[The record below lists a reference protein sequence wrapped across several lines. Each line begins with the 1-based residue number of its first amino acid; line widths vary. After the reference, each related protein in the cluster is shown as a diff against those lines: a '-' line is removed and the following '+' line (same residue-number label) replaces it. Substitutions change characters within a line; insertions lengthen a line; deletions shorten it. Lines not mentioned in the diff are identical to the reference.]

1 MIRLYTGRPG
11 TGKTLKAVSDLVAA
25 IEASEKEK
33 DIDKKRN
40 FYADINGLKIDGVLP
55 SPDDWRDTPEGSTI
69 IYDEAQLRD
78 VFAANR
84 GASKEQIVR
93 DLTIHRHGNRDIW
106 FITQMPRLLHN
117 DVLDVTNEHIHL
129 VRPYGANL
137 ASCYFWRQVEKTP
150 DGRTAKER
158 AENNYIFNYRKDLY
172 KFYNSAVEHTVKLKL
187 PKKLFIMIGA
197 LIVIVGLIA
206 KFAMSS
212 ETDKFINPEKAAAE
226 QQAKMDEK
234 LGKTSD
240 NKKLLTDNVTPVV
253 VGGNEQTPITLTP
266 TQPSNG
272 DNIQPVTVGGNNQTN
287 NDNKQVFNPVTGTY
301 YQDANLAPVN
311 AMMKGNACVAFNMN
325 GNRLSNI
332 SAAECTYL
340 LTNAGMLSKVK

>member
-150 DGRTAKER
+150 DGRTAKDR

-187 PKKLFIMIGA
+187 PKKLFIMVGA
-197 LIVIVGLIA
+197 LIVIIGLIA

-226 QQAKMDEK
+226 QQAKIDAS
-234 LGKTSD
+234 LGKSD
-240 NKKLLTDNVTPVV
+240 SKKLLTDNVTPVV
-253 VGGNEQTPITLTP
+253 VGGNEQSPNPLTP
-266 TQPSNG
+266 TQSSNA
-272 DNIQPVTVGGNNQTN
+272 DNIKPVTVGGNNT
-287 NDNKQVFNPVTGTY
+287 NDNQQVFNPVTGGY

-311 AMMKGNACVAFNMN
+311 AMMKGNACVAFNVN
-325 GNRLSNI
+325 GNRLPSV
-332 SAAECTYL
+332 SSAECTYL
-340 LTNAGMLSKVK
+340 LENAGMLSKVK

>member
-33 DIDKKRN
+33 DISKKRN

-69 IYDEAQLRD
+69 IYDEAQLRE
-78 VFAANR
+78 VFAASR
-84 GASKEQIVR
+84 GASKHKLVR

-150 DGRTAKER
+150 DGRTAKDR

-187 PKKLFIMIGA
+187 PKKLFIMGAALVVIIG
-197 LIVIVGLIA
+197 LVM

-212 ETDKFINPEKAAAE
+212 ETDKFINPENAAAE
-226 QQAKMDEK
+226 QQAKIDAK
-234 LGKTSD
+234 LGKSSD
-240 NKKLLTDNVTPVV
+240 TNQLMKDNVTPVV
-253 VGGNEQTPITLTP
+253 VGGTEQAPN
-266 TQPSNG
+266 QPAS
-272 DNIQPVTVGGNNQTN
+272 DNVKPVTVNGNNKS
-287 NDNKQVFNPVTGTY
+287 DSPIYNPVTGGFY
-301 YQDANLAPVN
+301 ENPLLAPVN
-311 AMMKGNACVAFNMN
+311 AIMKGNACVAFNMN
-325 GNRLSNI
+325 GNRLASVSND
-332 SAAECTYL
+332 ECMYL
-340 LTNAGMLSKVK
+340 LNNAGMLSKVN

>member
-40 FYADINGLKIDGVLP
+40 FYSDINGLKIDGVLP

-69 IYDEAQLRD
+69 IYDEAQLRN

-150 DGRTAKER
+150 DGRTAKDR

-172 KFYNSAVEHTVKLKL
+172 KYYNSAVEHTVKLKL
-187 PKKLFIMIGA
+187 PKKLFIMVGA
-197 LIVIVGLIA
+197 LIVIIGLIM

-226 QQAKMDEK
+226 QQAKIDEK
-234 LGKTSD
+234 LGTP
-240 NKKLLTDNVTPVV
+240 KKGIISDNVTPVV
-253 VGGNEQTPITLTP
+253 VGGNQQTPTTLTP
-266 TQPSNG
+266 TQSSNS
-272 DNIQPVTVGGNNQTN
+272 DNVKPVTVNGSSK
-287 NDNKQVFNPVTGTY
+287 NDSPIFNPVTGGFY
-301 YQDANLAPVN
+301 ENPLLAPVN

-325 GNRLSNI
+325 GNRLNSVSNND
-332 SAAECTYL
+332 CMYL
-340 LTNAGMLSKVK
+340 LNNAGMLSKVN

>member
-150 DGRTAKER
+150 DGRTAKDR

-187 PKKLFIMIGA
+187 PKKLFIMVGA
-197 LIVIVGLIA
+197 LIVIIGLIM
-206 KFAMSS
+206 KYAMSS

-226 QQAKMDEK
+226 QQAKIDAS
-234 LGKTSD
+234 LGKSD
-240 NKKLLTDNVTPVV
+240 SKKLLTDNVTPVV
-253 VGGNEQTPITLTP
+253 VGGNEQSPNPLTP
-266 TQPSNG
+266 TQSSNG
-272 DNIQPVTVGGNNQTN
+272 DNIQPVTVGGNNT
-287 NDNKQVFNPVTGTY
+287 NDNQQVFNPVTGGY

-311 AMMKGNACVAFNMN
+311 AMMKGNACVAFNVN
-325 GNRLSNI
+325 GNRLPSV
-332 SAAECTYL
+332 SSAECTYL
-340 LTNAGMLSKVK
+340 LENAGMLSKVK

>member
-25 IEASEKEK
+25 IEASEKET
-33 DIDKKRN
+33 DINKKRN

-78 VFAANR
+78 VFAASR
-84 GASKEQIVR
+84 GASKHQLVR

-150 DGRTAKER
+150 DGRTAKDR
-158 AENNYIFNYRKDLY
+158 AENQYIFNYRKDLY
-172 KFYNSAVEHTVKLKL
+172 KFYNSAVEHTVKLKV
-187 PKKLFIMIGA
+187 PKKLFIMLAA
-197 LIVIVGLIA
+197 LVVIIGLII
-206 KFAMSS
+206 KFAMSA
-212 ETDKFINPEKAAAE
+212 ETQNMLNPEDAAAA
-226 QQAKMDEK
+226 QQAKIDEK
-234 LGKTSD
+234 LGKSD
-240 NKKLLTDNVTPVV
+240 KGLLTDNVTPVV
-253 VGGNEQTPITLTP
+253 VGGNEQTPNALSSDQSP
-266 TQPSNG
+266 ND
-272 DNIQPVTVGGNNQTN
+272 DNIKPVTVGGNSQSN
-287 NDNKQVFNPVTGTY
+287 NPVFNPVTGGFY
-301 YQDANLAPVN
+301 ENPLLAPVN

-325 GNRLSNI
+325 GNRLNSVSND
-332 SAAECTYL
+332 ECMYL
-340 LTNAGMLSKVK
+340 LNNAGMLSKVN

>member
-150 DGRTAKER
+150 DGRTAKDR

-172 KFYNSAVEHTVKLKL
+172 KYYNSAVEHTVKLKL
-187 PKKLFIMIGA
+187 PKKLFIMVGA
-197 LIVIVGLIA
+197 LIVIIGLIM

-226 QQAKMDEK
+226 QQAKIDEK
-234 LGKTSD
+234 LGTP
-240 NKKLLTDNVTPVV
+240 KKGIISDNVTPVT
-253 VGGNEQTPITLTP
+253 VGGNEQTPTTLTT
-266 TQPSNG
+266 TQPSN
-272 DNIQPVTVGGNNQTN
+272 DNIKPVTVNGNNKS
-287 NDNKQVFNPVTGTY
+287 DSPVFNPVTGGFY
-301 YQDANLAPVN
+301 ENPLLAPVN

-325 GNRLSNI
+325 GNRLNSVSNND
-332 SAAECTYL
+332 CMYL
-340 LTNAGMLSKVK
+340 LNNAGMLSKVN

>member
-69 IYDEAQLRD
+69 IYDEAQLRN

-93 DLTIHRHGNRDIW
+93 DLTIHRHGNRDVW

-117 DVLDVTNEHIHL
+117 DILDVTNEHIHL

-150 DGRTAKER
+150 DGRTAKDR

-172 KFYNSAVEHTVKLKL
+172 KYYNSAVEHTVKLKL
-187 PKKLFIMIGA
+187 PKKLFIMVGA
-197 LIVIVGLIA
+197 LIVIIGLIA

-240 NKKLLTDNVTPVV
+240 KNKLLTDNVTPVV
-253 VGGNEQTPITLTP
+253 VGGNEQTPTTLTP
-266 TQPSNG
+266 TQSSNG
-272 DNIQPVTVGGNNQTN
+272 DNVKPVTVGGNNKS
-287 NDNKQVFNPVTGTY
+287 DNPVFNPVTGGFY
-301 YQDANLAPVN
+301 DNPLLAPVN
-311 AMMKGNACVAFNMN
+311 AMMKGNVCVAFNMN
-325 GNRLSNI
+325 GNRLPTVSP
-332 SAAECTYL
+332 AECTYL
-340 LTNAGMLSKVK
+340 LENAGMLSKVK

>member
-25 IEASEKEK
+25 IEASEKEP
-33 DIDKKRN
+33 DIKKKRN

-55 SPDDWRDTPEGSTI
+55 SPEDWRDTPEGSTI
-69 IYDEAQLRD
+69 IYDEAQLRE
-78 VFAANR
+78 VFAASR
-84 GASKEQIVR
+84 GASKHQLVR

-150 DGRTAKER
+150 DGRSAKDR
-158 AENNYIFNYRKDLY
+158 AENQYIFNYRKDLY
-172 KFYNSAVEHTVKLKL
+172 KFYNSAVEHTVKLKV
-187 PKKLFIMIGA
+187 PKKLFIILGA
-197 LIVIVGLIA
+197 LLVIIGLVA

-212 ETDKFINPEKAAAE
+212 ETQNMLNPEQAAAA
-226 QQAKMDEK
+226 QQAKLDEK
-234 LGKTSD
+234 LGKNAPNPLISD
-240 NKKLLTDNVTPVV
+240 NVEPVV
-253 VGGNEQTPITLTP
+253 VGGDQSPNNSNLQRQLT
-266 TQPSNG
+266 
-272 DNIQPVTVGGNNQTN
+272 DNVNPVTVGSNGLSSSTNENQ
-287 NDNKQVFNPVTGTY
+287 QVFNPSTGEY

-311 AMMKGNACVAFNMN
+311 AVMMNNECIAFNLN
-325 GNRLSNI
+325 GNRLNNI
-332 SAAECTYL
+332 SSAECSYIL
-340 LTNAGMLSKVK
+340 NNIGMLAKVQ

>member
-150 DGRTAKER
+150 DGRTAKDR

-187 PKKLFIMIGA
+187 PKKLFIMVGA
-197 LIVIVGLIA
+197 LIVIIGLIA

-226 QQAKMDEK
+226 QQAKIDAS
-234 LGKTSD
+234 LGKSD
-240 NKKLLTDNVTPVV
+240 SKKLLTDNVTPVV
-253 VGGNEQTPITLTP
+253 VGGNEQTPSTLTP
-266 TQPSNG
+266 TQSSNA
-272 DNIQPVTVGGNNQTN
+272 DNIKPVTVGGNNT
-287 NDNKQVFNPVTGTY
+287 NDNQQVFNPVTGGY

-311 AMMKGNACVAFNMN
+311 AMMKGNACVAFNKN
-325 GNRLSNI
+325 GNRLHNI

-340 LTNAGMLSKVK
+340 LENAGMLSKVK

>member
-25 IEASEKEK
+25 IEASEKET
-33 DIDKKRN
+33 DVSKKRN
-40 FYADINGLKIDGVLP
+40 FYSDINGLKIDGVLP
-55 SPDDWRDTPEGSTI
+55 SPDDWRETPEGSTI
-69 IYDEAQLRD
+69 IYDEAQLRE

-84 GASKEQIVR
+84 GASKHQLVR

-172 KFYNSAVEHTVKLKL
+172 KFYNSAVEHTTKLKL
-187 PKKLFIMIGA
+187 PKKLFIMVAA
-197 LIVIVGLIA
+197 LIVIIGLIA
-206 KFAMSS
+206 KFAMSA
-212 ETDKFINPEKAAAE
+212 ETQNMLNPEEAAAI
-226 QQAKMDEK
+226 QQAKIDEK
-234 LGKTSD
+234 MGKPSD
-240 NKKLLTDNVTPVV
+240 SKTTIPNNITPVV
-253 VGGNEQTPITLTP
+253 VGGNDQLSNNDLSS
-266 TQPSNG
+266 QSSNG
-272 DNIQPVTVGGNNQTN
+272 TIDPVSVDGK
-287 NDNKQVFNPVTGTY
+287 NKNSPVFNPVTGGFY
-301 YQDANLAPVN
+301 ENPLLAPVN

-325 GNRLSNI
+325 GNRLMSVSND
-332 SAAECTYL
+332 ECTYL
-340 LTNAGMLSKVK
+340 LNNAGMLSKVN